1 MAELLVVRHGQASFG
16 QEDYDV
22 LSELGRRQ
30 SAALGALL
38 RDLGWL
44 PDRVVTGTLRRQKDT
59 LAEMGFDARPEEHA
73 GFDEY
78 DFQDLLRARFDGAVP
93 EMVKSDRKSHFRAL
107 RETVFGWQDAAFIG
121 ARETYAEFAARVEA
135 ARAFACEGDA
145 RRVLV
150 ISSGGVIGQLTATA
164 LGADKRHMMEL
175 NLQVKNTALSR
186 FMFKGPRFTL
196 HEFNATPHFMTP
208 EGAAL
213 ISYS

>member
-1 MAELLVVRHGQASFG
+1 M
-16 QEDYDV
+16 
-22 LSELGRRQ
+22 
-30 SAALGALL
+30 
-38 RDLGWL
+38 
-44 PDRVVTGTLRRQKDT
+44 
-59 LAEMGFDARPEEHA
+59 
-73 GFDEY
+73 
-78 DFQDLLRARFDGAVP
+78 
-93 EMVKSDRKSHFRAL
+93 
-107 RETVFGWQDAAFIG
+107 
-121 ARETYAEFAARVEA
+121 
-135 ARAFACEGDA
+135 ACEGDA

-150 ISSGGVIGQLTATA
+150 SSSGGVIGQLTATA